1 MEFPLRFLGKMIKPA
16 LVVYASITL
25 LLYAGGVWYL
35 FSNGRDLAVGLN
47 VLIVV
52 TMTVLVVVGQ
62 ECLVRRG
69 HLSELAQKNAQIETL
84 TKTIEKNK
92 AAVRSAKL
100 KVVHVPVNVEGG
112 DFLLGVM
119 HDLESLLNENH
130 AVNSIDFSTNEYA
143 AEYLEL
149 AKMSARVK

>member
-1 MEFPLRFLGKMIKPA
+1 MIKSA
-16 LVVYASITL
+16 LIIYASVTS

-35 FSNGRDLAVGLN
+35 FSNGRDLAVGYN

-52 TMTVLVVVGQ
+52 IMTVLIVVGR
-62 ECLVRRG
+62 EWLVRRRY
-69 HLSELAQKNAQIETL
+69 LSELAQKDAQIETL

-100 KVVHVPVNVEGG
+100 KVVHVPVNVEGS
-112 DFLLGVM
+112 DVLLDLM
-119 HDLESLLNENH
+119 HDLESLLKENH
-130 AVNSIDFSTNEYA
+130 AVNSIDFSSNEYA

-149 AKMSARVK
+149 AKISARVK

>member
-1 MEFPLRFLGKMIKPA
+1 MNKQA
-16 LVVYASITL
+16 LVVYSSVTS
-25 LLYAGGVWYL
+25 LLYVGGVWYL
-35 FSNGRDLAVGLN
+35 FSNGRDLAVGYN

-52 TMTVLVVVGQ
+52 IMTVLVVVGR
-62 ECLVRRG
+62 EWLVRRRY
-69 HLSELAQKNAQIETL
+69 LSELTRKDAKIETL

-100 KVVHVPVNVEGG
+100 KVVHVPVDIEGS
-112 DFLLGVM
+112 DVLLGVM

-130 AVNSIDFSTNEYA
+130 AVNSIDFSSNEYA

>member
-1 MEFPLRFLGKMIKPA
+1 MIKQA
-16 LVVYASITL
+16 LVAYSSVTS
-25 LLYAGGVWYL
+25 LLYVGGVWYL
-35 FSNGRDLAVGLN
+35 FSNGRDLAVGHN

-52 TMTVLVVVGQ
+52 IMTVLVVVGR
-62 ECLVRRG
+62 EWLVRRRY
-69 HLSELAQKNAQIETL
+69 LSELARKDAKIDTL

-100 KVVHVPVNVEGG
+100 KVVHVPVNIEGS
-112 DFLLGVM
+112 DVLLGVM

-130 AVNSIDFSTNEYA
+130 TVNSIDFSSNEYA